1 MLKLVIE
8 DDEGRRT
15 TVPLV
20 RSEVTIGRQDGNT
33 IRLTERNVS
42 RRHARLVRTDD
53 GVLVEDHSRYGT
65 RHNGVPIDGQITF
78 ADGDVISIGD
88 YRLHLRADAA
98 SPRGPSPEPV
108 EIVDGRESDDTAPIP
123 TADDGAT
130 DVMPTVEPLPADQ
143 RSRLVCLTS
152 PFAGSEFHIV
162 LADIVVGRSP
172 DCDVVVDHPSVSKH
186 HIRITTRDGQ
196 VRLLDLGSSNG
207 VLVNGERTRDQAL
220 GAGDVVELGVL
231 RFRYV
236 APGEAF
242 AFSWDEAIDDI
253 EGDGQRRG
261 LVVPIVAAA
270 VLLAIVAAVLLLR
283 GGESSNT
290 PAPDAADAAFAA
302 PEAGVD
308 PGALLTDAQ
317 RHLAAARWD
326 EALAAAEQVPADAA
340 QADTAASLAT
350 RAREEMD
357 NRAVYDDVL
366 RLAEAGDNEAAYRR
380 IDDIP
385 RGSWYR
391 TRVTDEDLER
401 RVLSA
406 LIDQRVAASV
416 AAEDGGDSAGARA
429 IIVDTVALA
438 PDDPRLTSRLA
449 QLDAADSG
457 TTTPLPVDPPP
468 SREPTPERAPPA
480 REPTPE
486 RAPPAIDREAGRTPD
501 ESAVT
506 PPTNE
511 PIVDPRQRAGEL
523 RRQAMSAGVQGMHQ
537 DAIRY
542 LEEAL
547 ALTPGDASL
556 NLMLYQNYNEVG
568 NRRRAAQALDRYLR
582 QEPDTPR
589 RAEFEAWLRDNDPR

>member
-65 RHNGVPIDGQITF
+65 RHNGVPITGQIAF

-88 YRLHLRADAA
+88 YRLHLRADTA
-98 SPRGPSPEPV
+98 SPRGPSPEPI
-108 EIVDGRESDDTAPIP
+108 EIVDGRDSDDTAPIP
-123 TADDGAT
+123 AADNGAT
-130 DVMPTVEPLPADQ
+130 DVMPTVEPLPADE

-162 LADIVVGRSP
+162 LGDIVVGRSP

-186 HIRITTRDGQ
+186 HIRITTRSGE

-207 VLVNGERTRDQAL
+207 VLVNGERTRDHAL
-220 GAGDVVELGVL
+220 TAGDVVELGVL

-236 APGEAF
+236 APGETF
-242 AFSWDEAIDDI
+242 AFSWDEAIDEID
-253 EGDGQRRG
+253 GDGQRRG
-261 LVVPIVAAA
+261 LLIPIVAAA
-270 VLLAIVAAVLLLR
+270 VVLAIVAAVLLLR
-283 GGESSNT
+283 SGTPSAP
-290 PAPDAADAAFAA
+290 PAPDAADAAIAE
-302 PEAGVD
+302 PGQGVD
-308 PGALLTDAQ
+308 AAALLTDAQ

-357 NRAVYDDVL
+357 NRAVYEDVL
-366 RLAEAGDNEAAYRR
+366 RLADAGDNEAAYRR

-406 LIDQRVAASV
+406 LVDQRVAASV
-416 AAEDGGDSAGARA
+416 AAEDAGDQTGARA

-438 PDDPRLTSRLA
+438 PDDARLASRLA
-449 QLDAADSG
+449 QLDAAETG
-457 TTTPLPVDPPP
+457 TTTPLPVEPPP
-468 SREPTPERAPPA
+468 AREPAPEPERTLPAREPAPERTPPA
-480 REPTPE
+480 REPTPTAATPE
-486 RAPPAIDREAGRTPD
+486 PEPVAPTE
-501 ESAVT
+501 
-506 PPTNE
+506 
-511 PIVDPRQRAGEL
+511 DPRQRAGEL